1 MIKDWNKRSICSEI
15 SKITWRATDPNMDG
29 FNTWECK
36 RELYDILF
44 YVQSELDKCATYASI
59 EDEYLKKHD
68 QEMILRALGK
78 R

>member
-1 MIKDWNKRSICSEI
+1 MIRNWSKQTICTEI
-15 SKITWRATDPNMDG
+15 SKITFAATDPKMDG
-29 FNTWECK
+29 FNTWGCK
-36 RELYDILF
+36 RDLYDILF
-44 YVQSELDKCATYASI
+44 YVQTQLDQCSTYGDI